1 MFLRFPVLVLSI
13 AVLVLS
19 IAVLVLDR
27 RSIDIESFV
36 VKDSLCDLRPFEY
49 EYEYEY
55 RFTEYEYE
63 EIRT

>member
-49 EYEYEY
+49 EYEY

-63 EIRT
+63 VIRT

>member
-1 MFLRFPVLVLSI
+1 MFLRFPVPVLSI